1 MNIERRALLKG
12 MALGGLASVAVTGPG
27 LSLANGVL
35 GPSAGRRLP
44 TLALVSP
51 AVADSAFV
59 QGINAS
65 SVARQVSVQRW
76 EASLASIQAL
86 QQRLGSGQRQRII
99 GLLDDASAA
108 LVLDQARSA
117 GARVQ
122 WLGQHHSDARTSRH
136 QLLGTTAAHGCA
148 LQLGLQLNACGA
160 GFSLSEQRLLAQPAF
175 QAGARARDPRSAE
188 QWAATLGYSLA
199 ELASGRL
206 GQAPLASPRAVPL
219 SGHFVSFSIEA

>member
-1 MNIERRALLKG
+1 MNIERRSLLKG
-12 MALGGLASVAVTGPG
+12 MALGGLASVTVTGSG
-27 LSLANGVL
+27 LSLANSVL
-35 GPSAGRRLP
+35 GSPSGKVLP
-44 TLALVSP
+44 TLALVST

-65 SVARQVSVQRW
+65 SVARQVSVQRC
-76 EASLASIQAL
+76 EGNLDFILAL
-86 QQRLGSGQRQRII
+86 QQRLGSGQPQRII

-117 GARVQ
+117 GARLQ

-136 QLLGTTAAHGCA
+136 QLLSAEAANGCA

-175 QAGARARDPRSAE
+175 QASARARDPRSAE
-188 QWAATLGYSLA
+188 QWAATLGYNLA
-199 ELASGRL
+199 QLARGTL
-206 GQAPLASPRAVPL
+206 GEAPLASPRATPL